1 MGMMRRKYRFVIL
14 LFAFMG
20 LASCD
25 SWFAYSPYEAQLDE
39 AYHNTTDIN
48 LALINAADAD
58 DSQPFKVAVLS
69 DTHYHFSK
77 LQDAVEHINRNG
89 NYAFAIV
96 TGDIAENGL
105 KQEFVYFYNIMA
117 NLKIP
122 YLTAIGNHDYLS
134 NGEKVYRQMFG
145 VFNYTFVYNN
155 VKFVLFDN
163 TTYESSKAP
172 DMDWLA
178 SEVVNDSGYDHVIPI
193 AHIPPYDGQMENYA
207 ARYHGLMVENDIRA
221 SVHGHRH
228 DFSIEQMYG
237 DGVQYITVSSP
248 QKRTYTELD
257 ITPSEIEIRK
267 IEY

>member
-1 MGMMRRKYRFVIL
+1 MRGRCKFVIL
-14 LFAFMG
+14 LLAFTG

-25 SWFAYSPYEAQLDE
+25 PWFAYSPYEAQLDE
-39 AYHNTTDIN
+39 VYHNTTELN

-77 LQDAVEHINRNG
+77 LEDAVEHINREG
-89 NYAFAIV
+89 DYAFAIV

-105 KQEFVYFYNIMA
+105 KQEFVYFYNIMKK
-117 NLKIP
+117 LKIP

-145 VFNYTFVYNN
+145 DFNYTFVYNQ

-163 TTYESSKAP
+163 TTYESRKAP
-172 DMDWLA
+172 EMDWLA
-178 SEVVNDSGYDHVIPI
+178 SAVVKDGGYDHVVPM
-193 AHIPPYDGQMENYA
+193 AHIPPYDGQMEKYA
-207 ARYHGLMVENDIRA
+207 AQYHRLMVENDIRV
-221 SVHGHRH
+221 SVHGHKH
-228 DFSIEQMYG
+228 DFSVAQPYG
-237 DGVQYITVSSP
+237 DGVRYITVSSP
-248 QKRTYTELD
+248 QKRTYTELA
-257 ITPSEIEIRK
+257 ITSDAIDVKK